1 VSSLVTID
9 QLGAD
14 EDVGQLVGALSLA
27 FQNYPVMKRA
37 FDGSPGDRLDWIRR
51 LITLS
56 AQSRQ
61 TLGRPTPVARVGDRI
76 VAGANVMFAG
86 QLTDDTQPSWFD
98 EFLKEAGPSAQ
109 DFFPR
114 FIAATESV
122 KLPEPHTYLI
132 MLGVHPEFQ
141 GQGIGKKIIEQ
152 VEAMSRA
159 IPGCKGVGLDTE
171 EAENVKIYES
181 CGFTVHGESSVD
193 DLPVWVLWRPI
204 EI

>member
-9 QLGAD
+9 QLGTT
-14 EDVGQLVGALSLA
+14 EDVEELAQTLALA

-37 FDGSPGDRLDWIRR
+37 FDDSPGDRLDWIRR
-51 LITLS
+51 MVTLS
-56 AQSRQ
+56 ARNRQ
-61 TLGRPTPVARVGDRI
+61 ELGRPTPIARVGNQI
-76 VAGANVMFAG
+76 VGGANVLFAG
-86 QLTDDTQPSWFD
+86 QEADQVQPRWFD
-98 EFLKEAGPSAQ
+98 EFLVQAGPTAQ

-141 GQGIGKKIIEQ
+141 GQGVGKKLIEWV
-152 VEAMSRA
+152 VEMSRS
-159 IPGCKGVGLDTE
+159 IPGCKGVALDTE
-171 EAENVKIYES
+171 EAGNVKIYES

-204 EI
+204 EV